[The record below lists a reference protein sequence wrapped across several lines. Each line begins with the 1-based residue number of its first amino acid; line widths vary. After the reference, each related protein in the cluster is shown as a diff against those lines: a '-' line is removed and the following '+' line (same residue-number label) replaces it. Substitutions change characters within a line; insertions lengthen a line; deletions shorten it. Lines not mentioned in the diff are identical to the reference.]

1 MASVVR
7 FSNEAGDDPF
17 AKVKGLISDMIAKLE
32 KEADADATHKAFC
45 DKELSQTRAKKA
57 HRSSR
62 IDKLSVQIE
71 QMTATSAK
79 LKDETAAAQQALAD
93 LAKAQ
98 ADMDKL
104 RAEENENFVAAKAD
118 MEKGLK
124 GVKLALKIL
133 GEFAS
138 CTEGEKQG
146 AATSIIG
153 MLEVVE
159 ADFEKKLIELVDA
172 EENAVAEYE
181 AETKDNGLEKVAKEK
196 DVEYKT
202 QEAADLDKNVA
213 EATADRSG
221 VQAELDA
228 VLEYL
233 AKLEQKC
240 IAKPETYA
248 ERKRRREAELA
259 GLREALKIL
268 EGEAM
273 LLQTAV
279 SRTLRGARK

>member
-1 MASVVR
+1 
-7 FSNEAGDDPF
+7 
-17 AKVKGLISDMIAKLE
+17 
-32 KEADADATHKAFC
+32 
-45 DKELSQTRAKKA
+45 
-57 HRSSR
+57 
-62 IDKLSVQIE
+62 
-71 QMTATSAK
+71 MTATSAK
-79 LKDETAAAQQALAD
+79 LKEETAAAQKALAD

-104 RAEENENFVAAKAD
+104 RGEENAAFVAAKAD

-124 GVKLALKIL
+124 GVKLAIKIL
-133 GEFAS
+133 SEFAS

-172 EENAVAEYE
+172 EDNAVAEYE
-181 AETKDNGLEKVAKEK
+181 AETKDNGLEKTAKEK

-233 AKLEQKC
+233 AKLEKKC
-240 IAKPETYA
+240 IAQPETYA

-268 EGEAM
+268 GGEAM
-273 LLQTAV
+273 LLQTTA
-279 SRTLRGARK
+279 SRTLRGVQQ

>member
-17 AKVKGLISDMIAKLE
+17 AKVKGLISHMIAKLE
-32 KEADADATHKAFC
+32 KEADADATHKAYC
-45 DKELSQTRAKKA
+45 DKEMSETKAKKA

-71 QMTATSAK
+71 QMTATSAQ
-79 LKDETAAAQQALAD
+79 LKEETAAAQKALAD

-98 ADMDKL
+98 SDIDSL
-104 RAEENENFVAAKAD
+104 REEENADFVAAKAD

-138 CTEGEKQG
+138 CTEGDKQG
-146 AATSIIG
+146 SATSIIG
-153 MLEVVE
+153 MLEVIE
-159 ADFEKKLIELVDA
+159 ADFEKKLIEIVDA
-172 EENAVAEYE
+172 EERAVAEYE
-181 AETKDNGLEKVAKEK
+181 AETKDNGVEKVAKEK
-196 DVEYKT
+196 DVKYKS
-202 QEAADLDKNVA
+202 QEAADLDKRVA

-268 EGEAM
+268 QGEAM
-273 LLQTAV
+273 LLQKAA
-279 SRTLRGARK
+279 SRTLRGALQ